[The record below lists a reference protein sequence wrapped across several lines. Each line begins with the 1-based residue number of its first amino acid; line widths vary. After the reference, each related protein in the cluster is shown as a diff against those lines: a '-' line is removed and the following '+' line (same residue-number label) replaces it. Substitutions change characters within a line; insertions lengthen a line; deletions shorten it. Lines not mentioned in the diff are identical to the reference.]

1 MNTYMKIFWL
11 ILLTLIF
18 MASLLSCRSPE
29 VTSAII
35 YMFKV
40 DDTEKAIKHLNL
52 ALAKD
57 STNTEAHYLLGI
69 CYGNLESYFK
79 MNEEFKIVEKLS
91 AISEKDSMKYAD
103 QIMEYRDELWL
114 YNFDY
119 GLELLDNKMMANAEI
134 AFWNCTNIDSTRP
147 EAYINLAIIEEEN
160 DNFEASLKHY
170 EMAFKNNEQDVDLAF
185 YIASLYTKANKYQKL
200 LDIMN
205 KLLAVEPN
213 NPEALAQRAIAYDY
227 LGENEKAV
235 EAYEEAIFYIP
246 DDPDLLFNLGRL
258 LFLDENYEKV
268 IDVLSEVWE
277 LDSTD
282 VQNMFLLGSSYLSLG
297 ENELQQLSG
306 IDSVAV
312 AEVSASDS
320 LSLAHA
326 TTLLQNAIY
335 FLKKTALA
343 QPDNADVWNH
353 LGVAYSYIGAK
364 READEAFKREKALQ
378 KK

>member
-1 MNTYMKIFWL
+1 MKKYIKIYWL
-11 ILLTLIF
+11 ISLALIF
-18 MASLLSCRSPE
+18 MALFLNCRSPE

-35 YMFKV
+35 YMSNV
-40 DDTEKAIKHLNL
+40 DDTEKAIEQLKF

-57 STNTEAHYLLGI
+57 STNAEAHFLLGV
-69 CYGNLESYFK
+69 CYGNLEMYFK
-79 MNEEFKIVEKLS
+79 MNKQFEITQKLTADS
-91 AISEKDSMKYAD
+91 REDSMKYAD
-103 QIMEYRDELWL
+103 KIMEYRDELWL
-114 YNFDY
+114 NNFDY
-119 GLELLDNKMMANAEI
+119 GLDLLDNKMMANAEI

-170 EMAFKNNEQDVDLAF
+170 EMAFKNNQGDVDLAF
-185 YIASLYTKANKYQKL
+185 YIASLYTKAQKYEKL

-205 KLLAVEPN
+205 RLLTIEPDN
-213 NPEALAQRAIAYDY
+213 SEALAQRAIAYDY
-227 LGENEKAV
+227 LGENEKAIA
-235 EAYEEAIFYIP
+235 AYEEAILVIS

-258 LFLDENYEKV
+258 LFLDGQYEKV
-268 IDVLSEVWE
+268 TDVLDKVWD

-282 VQNMFLLGSSYLSLG
+282 VQATFLLGSSYLSLG
-297 ENELQQLSG
+297 EGELRQLSG
-306 IDSVAV
+306 KDTV

-320 LSLAHA
+320 LLLAHA

-335 FLKKTALA
+335 FLKKTAQA

-353 LGVAYSYIGAK
+353 LGVAYSYIGEK